1 MARTVKLL
9 GIYDHHGKWQAV
21 VHIGGTFKCR
31 TFPKETPLAV
41 MRAWREDCQ
50 AEFRSMMPASGSFAA
65 DIEKYLTRIASM
77 PTYKQRAAHLAL
89 WAQELGRDRS
99 RNSITAA
106 EIDAVMQQ
114 WLITPSAPDPGR
126 RGRRS
131 SPQGIAPGTIRKRRT
146 SLQSFFA
153 TMNGKASHNPVKGTT
168 NPRQAPPE
176 VRAIDYALIERAIA
190 AMPDR
195 LSAKPGVISP
205 LSLAKVRARVMAYT
219 GLPPGLIKTILPS
232 DIHWQEGMLR
242 VRARRK
248 GRGVEARTLPLT
260 PQGLE
265 ALRHFHAANA
275 YGPFTTSNLNLSFK
289 RACRQ
294 VGLDPTLVRLYDLR
308 HSFLTEMYRVTRD
321 IATVARLGMH
331 AAGSPITARYTQG
344 AHEDVDRAAVAALGQ
359 SFADQRQAASA
370 GSGTSTASTLVVSG
384 TTLAKNAK
392 LLGFN
397 K

>member
-1 MARTVKLL
+1 MARKRQLL
-9 GIYDHHGKWQAV
+9 GIYEQRGKWKAV
-21 VHIGGTFKCR
+21 VHLGRTFKTK
-31 TFPKETPLAV
+31 TFPLETPLTV
-41 MRAWREDCQ
+41 MRAWREDCRADHQ
-50 AEFRSMMPASGSFAA
+50 SMMPASGSFAA
-65 DIEKYLTRIASM
+65 DIDTYLTRVAAM
-77 PTYKQRAAHLAL
+77 PTYKQRAAHLEL
-89 WAQELGRDRS
+89 WARALGRDRH
-99 RNSITAA
+99 RNTITAA

-114 WLITPSAPDPGR
+114 WLITPSRHEPGR

-131 SPQGIAPGTIRKRRT
+131 GPGGIAPATIRKRRT
-146 SLQSFFA
+146 SLQCFFA
-153 TMNGKASHNPVKGTT
+153 AMNGKASHNPVKGSA

-176 VRAIDYALIERAIA
+176 LRAIDYALIERAIA

-205 LSLAKVRARVMAYT
+205 ISLAKVRARVMAYT

-232 DIHWQEGMLR
+232 DIHWQDGTLR

-265 ALRHFHAANA
+265 ALRHFHATNA
-275 YGPFTTSNLNLSFK
+275 YGPFATSSLNVSFK

-294 VGLDPTLVRLYDLR
+294 VGLDPAVVHLYDLR

-344 AHEDVDRAAVAALGQ
+344 AHEDVDRAAVAALGR
-359 SFADQRQAASA
+359 SFEDQHHAATA
-370 GSGTSTASTLVVSG
+370 GARGSGG
-384 TTLAKNAK
+384 TTMANTT
-392 LLGFN
+392 GRFPRN
-397 K
+397 VSHNP